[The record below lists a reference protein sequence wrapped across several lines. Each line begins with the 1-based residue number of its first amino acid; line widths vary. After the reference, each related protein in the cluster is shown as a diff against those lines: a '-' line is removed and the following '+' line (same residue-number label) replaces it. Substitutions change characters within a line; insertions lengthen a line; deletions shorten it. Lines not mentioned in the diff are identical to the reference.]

1 MPVTRSQSKNLTNQS
16 SSPAQGTTEDSEI
29 STKSVEQEQAA
40 RGAFIEWHDLDYAA
54 ESILKQ
60 TDWKSIL
67 KDVHQIDGCRQIT
80 FAHPVENPQRLWI
93 IIHWRSRALRDEFHQ
108 SDAMTQTMKEVIFL
122 PDSDTPS
129 NDRRSHN
136 NKALLIY
143 QVDNTVGTFIID
155 CFSDSSLSSMV
166 YEIWMVYFPIE
177 VVVAMSDSKPLY
189 DYPKLVNIFLQPD
202 EEPSPMAAIL
212 NQTVA
217 WVSGE
222 VVYKG
227 RRCKRMAWFRTWKSR
242 EAEYIYKTTVSWGRK
257 DNGEWKLASNSFVEE
272 LNGLGMVGYEAW
284 HAKFE
289 EIQTW
294 M

>member
-1 MPVTRSQSKNLTNQS
+1 MPVTRSQSKNLTNQRS
-16 SSPAQGTTEDSEI
+16 IPAQGSTEDSEI
-29 STKSVEQEQAA
+29 STRSVEQEQAA
-40 RGAFIEWHDLDYAA
+40 RGAFIEWLNLDYSSN
-54 ESILKQ
+54 SILKQ
-60 TDWKSIL
+60 TNWKSIL
-67 KDVHQIDGCRQIT
+67 KDVHRIDGCRQIA
-80 FAHPVENPQRLWI
+80 FACPVENPQRLWI
-93 IIHWRSRALRDEFHQ
+93 MIHWRNRTLRNEFRQ
-108 SDAMTQTMKEVIFL
+108 SDTMTETMKKVIFL
-122 PDSDTPS
+122 PDSDAPS
-129 NDRRSHN
+129 NEGSYN
-136 NKALLIY
+136 NEALSIY
-143 QVDNTVGTFIID
+143 QVNNTVGTFIID
-155 CFSDSSLSSMV
+155 CFSYSSLSSMV
-166 YEIWMVYFPIE
+166 YEIWMVYFPIGD
-177 VVVAMSDSKPLY
+177 VVAMSDSKPLY

-202 EEPSPMAAIL
+202 EEPNPMAAIL

-217 WVSGE
+217 WISGE

-242 EAEYIYKTTVSWGRK
+242 EAEDIYKTTVSWGRK